1 MQNLSRLIQSN
12 HRNAGCAIAILFFL
26 FEFGF
31 TGFDSYSR
39 DGRRRT
45 TLWTL
50 LQFPTHFCLLMYF
63 AAIGV
68 CRAALKKANAV

>member
-1 MQNLSRLIQSN
+1 MRSN
-12 HRNAGCAIAILFFL
+12 DSNAGCAIAILFFL

-31 TGFDSYSR
+31 TGFDSFNR
-39 DGRRRT
+39 DSRRRT
-45 TLWTL
+45 ALWTL

-68 CRAALKKANAV
+68 CRAVRPKAKVV